1 MQVVVEAGHI
11 LVGLLVRADQVVV
24 GTVVDL
30 GPVEVQEPTTS
41 EEEEEGV
48 EILLQAQEAKVDLGS
63 SISGILSL

>member
-1 MQVVVEAGHI
+1 
-11 LVGLLVRADQVVV
+11 VVV